1 MVADKSS
8 GSSKSAYESSN
19 EAILWESSGEE
30 KYKLKQS
37 NKESNGTDII
47 II

>member
-1 MVADKSS
+1 MKDLD
-8 GSSKSAYESSN
+8 

-37 NKESNGTDII
+37 PKNPMVQILLSI
-47 II
+47 

>member
-8 GSSKSAYESSN
+8 GASKSAYEDLD

-37 NKESNGTDII
+37 N
-47 II
+47 